1 MGGSY
6 DGYMGDQ
13 RICAACGQKDAPARC
28 SRCLSCWF
36 CGPECQRSAWP
47 EHKLKCKS
55 APETAETSKV
65 PKASKSDYVWG
76 AESDK
81 LLWSSCTVK
90 RDDALQQVSILSN
103 AQNHLEAL
111 GTSMAATLESDQ
123 GKGNDSLKAAS
134 ELLWQRFRWEPHL
147 REKHD
152 YSLLHAIPAPE
163 TVAPVEMHNFPETN
177 PGNLTTSTS
186 QRHEPLL
193 AGGSCPVIDAKGFF
207 SAEVRRQAAEYLNP
221 RAPRPCI
228 IKNLPIFQRAV
239 EKWSVDYLSDHMGDQ
254 LYHTFASTQDARR
267 FAYSFDCRNE
277 GGYEP
282 ARIAEA
288 CKMTFK
294 EFVTLRLP
302 FGCTKR
308 VHETG
313 FTFVIKLFIRT
324 YSYNIL

>member
-6 DGYMGDQ
+6 DGMGDQ

-55 APETAETSKV
+55 ALERAETSKV
-65 PKASKSDYVWG
+65 PNAEASKSDYVWG

-81 LLWSSCTVK
+81 LLWTSLCTVK
-90 RDDALQQVSILSN
+90 EDALQQVSILSN
-103 AQNHLEAL
+103 TQNHLEAL
-111 GTSMAATLESDQ
+111 GTSMAATLESFHQ
-123 GKGNDSLKAAS
+123 GNDENDSLKAAS

-147 REKHD
+147 REKHE

-163 TVAPVEMHNFPETN
+163 TVAPEEMHVPETN

-186 QRHEPLL
+186 QRHEPVL

-207 SAEVRRQAAEYLNP
+207 SAEVKRQAAEYLNP

-302 FGCTKR
+302 YGRMVAPKGCTKQDSD
-308 VHETG
+308 
-313 FTFVIKLFIRT
+313 L
-324 YSYNIL
+324 S